1 MFMRVLERT
10 AVVEETDAFLESLA
24 EIRDRHDVVAQ
35 AFDARYVVSKLHV
48 EEAVGKAK
56 RSFERDENVADSL
69 SMEVLLYA
77 AGTRQIDVATR
88 MGLRPGEHDAVFIV
102 EGEGDEKKEEE
113 AADEIHAMTYEPE
126 EFVYGDEK
134 RLLDFFGLTDE
145 ELGAVGE
152 DRLEYLVLERV
163 ALLDVNK

>member
-1 MFMRVLERT
+1 MRILERT
-10 AVVEETDAFLESLA
+10 AVVEETDAFLGELA
-24 EIRDRHDVVAQ
+24 EIRDRHGVTAQ
-35 AFDARYVVSKLHV
+35 AFDARYVISPLHV
-48 EEAVGKAK
+48 KEAVGKAR
-56 RSFERDENVADSL
+56 RSFERDENVADAL

-77 AGTRQIDVATR
+77 AGTRQIDVATHI
-88 MGLRPGEHDAVFIV
+88 GLRPGEHDAVFVV
-102 EGEGDEKKEEE
+102 EGGGEEEAEEE
-113 AADEIHAMTYEPE
+113 AADEIHTMTYEPE
-126 EFVYGDEK
+126 EFVYGDDE

>member
-1 MFMRVLERT
+1 MRVLERT
-10 AVVEETDAFLESLA
+10 AVVEDTDSFLGSLD
-24 EIRDRHDVVAQ
+24 EIRDRHGVAAQ
-35 AFDARYVVSKLHV
+35 AFDARYVVSRLHV

-56 RSFERDENVADSL
+56 RSFERDENVADNL
-69 SMEVLLYA
+69 SMEILLYA

-88 MGLRPGEHDAVFIV
+88 MGMRPGEHDSVFV
-102 EGEGDEKKEEE
+102 VEGDEEAEKE
-113 AADEIHAMTYEPE
+113 AADEIRAMTYEQD
-126 EFVYGDEK
+126 EFVYGEES

-145 ELGAVGE
+145 EIGAVGG

>member
-1 MFMRVLERT
+1 
-10 AVVEETDAFLESLA
+10 
-24 EIRDRHDVVAQ
+24 
-35 AFDARYVVSKLHV
+35 
-48 EEAVGKAK
+48 
-56 RSFERDENVADSL
+56 
-69 SMEVLLYA
+69 
-77 AGTRQIDVATR
+77 
-88 MGLRPGEHDAVFIV
+88 
-102 EGEGDEKKEEE
+102 
-113 AADEIHAMTYEPE
+113 MTYEPE